1 MILAK
6 KFCPIYLLTVL
17 ALLGCQER
25 AVEIDLRYDGDKLL
39 ITSHLLAD
47 APLEVY
53 LEHTYKPVGLI
64 PEDPTV
70 SNANVYLIKDG
81 RDTTLLAPAGNGI
94 YVSDLLVAA
103 GSSYVVRAIA
113 PGYETA
119 QSRPVRVP
127 ATGVEVRYNI
137 EKNVCGVFDDRKI
150 YALVKV
156 YFNTIRPEN
165 EIFVLSLV
173 SVYSDRN
180 IANILFINDNIV
192 ATEESCTASYAV
204 RRKGEDPKPGVTLIK
219 GSCMPVPGDPIS
231 ISISTVTST
240 RVNPGTDS
248 ARSEREPASK
258 LVLRVGK
265 ATQSWFDWSRI
276 DNNQPIDIDNWLL
289 TPQKTFTNI
298 ENGYGL
304 VYASNETLIDI
315 AL

>member
-1 MILAK
+1 MFLVRKAYSS
-6 KFCPIYLLTVL
+6 CLLIVL
-17 ALLGCQER
+17 TFIGCSER
-25 AVEIDLRYDGDKLL
+25 DVAIDLPYDGDKLFV
-39 ITSHLLAD
+39 TSHLLAD

-53 LEHTYKPVGLI
+53 LEHTYKPVGPI

-94 YVSDLLVAA
+94 YASDLLVAA

-113 PGYETA
+113 PGYEAA
-119 QSRPVRVP
+119 QSKPVRVP
-127 ATGVEVRYNI
+127 ATGVEVRYEI
-137 EKNVCGVFDDRKI
+137 EKNVSGVFDDRKI
-150 YALVKV
+150 YALVDV

-165 EIFVLSLV
+165 EIFVLDLV

-180 IANILFINDNIV
+180 IANNLFINDNIV
-192 ATEESCTASYAV
+192 ATEESCTAYFAL
-204 RRKGEDPKPGVTLIK
+204 RRKGQERQPGVTLIK
-219 GSCMPVPGDPIS
+219 GSCMPVPGNPIG
-231 ISISTVTST
+231 ISISTVTS
-240 RVNPGTDS
+240 RQVNYGTDS
-248 ARSEREPASK
+248 VRSEREPASK

-276 DNNQPIDIDNWLL
+276 DNNQPTDIENWLL

-304 VYASNETLIDI
+304 VYASNETLIEI
-315 AL
+315 EL